1 MLYYSYNRISPKH
14 FLRLSAGGKETV
26 MSNES
31 IQFSTEKSNQPE
43 FHLRNISFS
52 KYEGDWPSLPH
63 AHPFTE
69 LFYIINGKGEF
80 WIDNERISVSS
91 NDLIIINPNV
101 EHTEKAMTNAPMEY
115 IVFGVDG
122 LACTF
127 HETENY
133 GHFSY
138 TSVQNRLIYLSR
150 LMMQEFMEKEPGF
163 DVICQNILQV
173 LFLYISREQQISLR
187 AADNFLLSRE
197 CAAAKRYMDANY
209 SKNITLDTLAE
220 ITHTN
225 KYYLAHSFTECI
237 GESPI
242 HYLMN
247 RRIQAGKDLL
257 LNTNHS
263 ILQIAES
270 TGFSS
275 QSYFSQAFKKE
286 TGMTP
291 QKFRKQNT

>member
-1 MLYYSYNRISPKH
+1 
-14 FLRLSAGGKETV
+14 

-31 IQFSTEKSNQPE
+31 LQLNTQKMEQPE

-69 LFYIINGKGEF
+69 LFYIISGQGEF
-80 WIDNERISVSS
+80 FIDDETIAVSS

-101 EHTEKAMTNAPMEY
+101 EHTEKTKTHAPMEY

-122 LACTF
+122 LVCSFDGAK
-127 HETENY
+127 NY
-133 GHFSY
+133 GHYSY
-138 TSVQNRLIYLSR
+138 TSAQNRLIYLSR
-150 LMMQEFMEKEPGF
+150 LMMQEFMEKKSGF

-173 LFLYISREQQISLR
+173 LFMYISREQQISLH
-187 AADNFLLSRE
+187 AADNLLLSRE
-197 CAAAKRYMDANY
+197 CAAAKRYMDTNY
-209 SKNITLDTLAE
+209 SRNITLDTLAE

-291 QKFRKQNT
+291 QQFRKQNNT